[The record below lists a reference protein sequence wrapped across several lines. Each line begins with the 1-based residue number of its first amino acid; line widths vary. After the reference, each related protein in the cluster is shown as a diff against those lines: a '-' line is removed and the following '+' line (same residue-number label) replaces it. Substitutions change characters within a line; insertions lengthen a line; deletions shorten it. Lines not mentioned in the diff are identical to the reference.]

1 MSSDINIDHKMN
13 TVDRLIRSWLFY
25 HLIFWTVIVAS
36 FFIDL
41 MELARHDFSR
51 YLVTILTRVTLLAT
65 CVYVNL
71 ILLIPRYFK
80 RKKYITYSILLLI
93 VIVLFS
99 LLYSNVYF
107 VSPDKL
113 LNASSPVR
121 VFDFMSNVF
130 TAIRYILIS
139 ALFEILRQSIEQER
153 KITSIQLD
161 KAVTEMNYLR
171 AKVNPHFLFNTLNNI
186 YGLALQKSDKTPE
199 IVLRLS
205 DMMEY
210 MISEDNDVK
219 VPLEK
224 ELNNL
229 SNYIEIERIRQGND
243 AQIDFLI
250 EGDPASKKIV
260 PLILLPILENA
271 VKHGINKSVSYA
283 FIDAKIEITDDTI
296 TFKVENNQGKK
307 SDQNNDTIRNGM
319 GLNNLKKRLQLFY
332 PNKHKLELYNEPKRF
347 YAQLTLKVG

>member
-1 MSSDINIDHKMN
+1 
-13 TVDRLIRSWLFY
+13 
-25 HLIFWTVIVAS
+25 
-36 FFIDL
+36 
-41 MELARHDFSR
+41 
-51 YLVTILTRVTLLAT
+51 
-65 CVYVNL
+65 
-71 ILLIPRYFK
+71 
-80 RKKYITYSILLLI
+80 
-93 VIVLFS
+93 
-99 LLYSNVYF
+99 
-107 VSPDKL
+107 
-113 LNASSPVR
+113 
-121 VFDFMSNVF
+121 
-130 TAIRYILIS
+130 
-139 ALFEILRQSIEQER
+139 
-153 KITSIQLD
+153 
-161 KAVTEMNYLR
+161 MNYLR
-171 AKVNPHFLFNTLNNI
+171 AKVNPQFLFNTLNNI